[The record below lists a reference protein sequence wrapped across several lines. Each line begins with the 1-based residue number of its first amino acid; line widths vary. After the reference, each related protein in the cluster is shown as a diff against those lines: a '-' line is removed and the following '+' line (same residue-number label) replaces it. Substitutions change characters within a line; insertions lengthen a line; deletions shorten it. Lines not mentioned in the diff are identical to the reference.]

1 MAASASKSKGAG
13 TILLVLVLLVGV
25 AGASAFFIHKILTGE
40 DPIASIKEATGLS
53 ALAPSGAKG
62 TNGANGTGG
71 GGETPRNGAPAVL
84 TPGETVGQGE
94 TTPTTATSDPVPPG
108 QFVVPPT
115 GAPDVFAEN
124 QAGNTQTPGTETDPF
139 DNGLVPP
146 TYEGTYEG
154 AYADGDAPEPDSG
167 MPADPAPNLL
177 LVPGAIEPPPAA
189 AREDAVVR
197 PAFVDDIA
205 AFLAQN
211 YWPKNTH
218 PSARRSGITT
228 ASLQWANLR
237 YGAEL
242 RDLDGRRGDPGSA
255 RRAILGYILNPA
267 AVGRIYDLYAEG
279 FIAALRQEADKRL
292 VGEGNGKRALTAA
305 EKKEMFGIYA
315 GYASRVAAALDN
327 YAADSTMPKKV
338 EAYAG
343 AERTVQDANRAYMES
358 MLAFEETSLGTDTA
372 STNAA
377 RLRMDKEAATYQKR
391 VREREAAR
399 DALVSAMSKGKA
411 GRDDTLVYT
420 AFWAYRRGADSASS
434 LRACA
439 KTLGDMSAK
448 LNAASRQI
456 Q

>member
-1 MAASASKSKGAG
+1 M
-13 TILLVLVLLVGV
+13 GV
-25 AGASAFFIHKILTGE
+25 AGASAFFIHKVLTGE
-40 DPIASIKEATGLS
+40 DPIASIKEAAGLS
-53 ALAPSGAKG
+53 APAPDK
-62 TNGANGTGG
+62 
-71 GGETPRNGAPAVL
+71 TPRNGAPAVL
-84 TPGETVGQGE
+84 TPGETAGQAA
-94 TTPTTATSDPVPPG
+94 TVPPTATAEPVPPG
-108 QFVVPPT
+108 QFVVPPA

-124 QAGNTQTPGTETDPF
+124 PDGTAQTPGMETDTVVS
-139 DNGLVPP
+139 GLVPP
-146 TYEGTYEG
+146 TYEGE
-154 AYADGDAPEPDSG
+154 DDPDPDSG

-177 LVPGAIEPPPAA
+177 LVPGAIAPPPAA

-197 PAFVDDIA
+197 PAFVNDIA

-218 PSARRSGITT
+218 PSARRGGITT

-242 RDLDGRRGDPGSA
+242 RDLNGRRGDPGSA

-267 AVGRIYDLYAEG
+267 AVGRIYDLYAEE
-279 FIAALRQEADKRL
+279 FTAALRQEADKRI
-292 VGEGNGKRALTAA
+292 VGEGNGKRALTTA

-315 GYASRVAAALDN
+315 GYASRLAAALNN
-327 YAADSTMPKKV
+327 YAADSTMPQKV
-338 EAYAG
+338 EAYAE
-343 AERTVQDANRAYMES
+343 AEKIVQEANRAYLES
-358 MLAFEETSLGTDTA
+358 MLAFEEASLGTDKA

-399 DALVSAMSKGKA
+399 GALVSAMSKGKA
-411 GRDDTLVYT
+411 GRDDTLVYA

-439 KTLGDMSAK
+439 KALDDMGAK
-448 LNAASRQI
+448 LNAVSRQI